1 MDAEAIA
8 KDAEADAAKK
18 DITTTAKTDAAE
30 AENADIAIKPLLYD
44 ENADFRR
51 LAQIYIKLLY
61 AEICVNLRF
70 YLT

>member
-30 AENADIAIKPLLYD
+30 AENADIAIKPLLIVYD

-51 LAQIYIKLLY
+51 LAQI
-61 AEICVNLRF
+61 
-70 YLT
+70 